1 MSDTNEKK
9 TVENDPNSED
19 PKGIGK
25 PQKFMGKLSWGILAL
40 GLVILG
46 FALNLVVGKGA
57 PISEYLILFAKHS
70 VSLVVISLI
79 FLVFKGLNFGIDFKG
94 GTLIELRSTDSKI
107 NVASLR
113 DNLNQMNLGDV
124 SVKNFGNKTDYLIK
138 FENNDNKNVI
148 EEIKK
153 NLDKSF
159 GNNFN
164 FRRVENVGPKVSAE
178 LLKSGIIAIS
188 IALTLML
195 IYIWIRFEWQFSLG
209 AILALFHDVIVTL
222 GLFSL
227 LGLEI
232 NLSIIAAVL
241 TIVGYSMND
250 TVVIFDR
257 VRENLR
263 KYSDIKIYELSNI
276 SINETLSRTLITSIT
291 TLLALLSI
299 FFFGGEI
306 LKGFSL
312 AMIFGVIFGTYSSI
326 YIANTVLVRLKVS
339 QKTIIK
345 ED

>member
-1 MSDTNEKK
+1 MIPFNKYY
-9 TVENDPNSED
+9 N
-19 PKGIGK
+19 
-25 PQKFMGKLSWGILAL
+25 KFNLLSIS
-40 GLVILG
+40 LVI
-46 FALNLVVGKGA
+46 F
-57 PISEYLILFAKHS
+57 
-70 VSLVVISLI
+70 SLI
-79 FLVFKGLNFGIDFKG
+79 FLTVKGLNFGIDFKG
-94 GTLIELRSTDSKI
+94 GTLIELRSNDTNI
-107 NVASLR
+107 NVSSLR
-113 DNLNQMNLGDV
+113 ENLQQLKLGDI
-124 SVKNFGNKTDYLIK
+124 SVKNFGNENDFLIK
-138 FENNDNKNVI
+138 FENNDDKNTIDKIRVS
-148 EEIKK
+148 
-153 NLDKSF
+153 LDKSF
-159 GNNFN
+159 GNDFN

-188 IALTLML
+188 VALILML

-257 VRENLR
+257 VRENLK
-263 KYSDIKIYELSNI
+263 KYSDIKIFELTNI

-326 YIANTVLVRLKVS
+326 YITNTVLVRLKVS
-339 QKTIIK
+339 QKTILK
-345 ED
+345 EEE

>member
-1 MSDTNEKK
+1 MIAFNRYY
-9 TVENDPNSED
+9 N
-19 PKGIGK
+19 
-25 PQKFMGKLSWGILAL
+25 KFNILSI
-40 GLVILG
+40 
-46 FALNLVVGKGA
+46 
-57 PISEYLILFAKHS
+57 
-70 VSLVVISLI
+70 SLVVISL
-79 FLVFKGLNFGIDFKG
+79 LLLSLKGLNFGIDFKG
-94 GTLIELRSTDSKI
+94 GTLIELRSNDSKI
-107 NVASLR
+107 NISSLR
-113 DNLNQMNLGDV
+113 DNLKQMNLGDV
-124 SVKNFGNKTDYLIK
+124 SVKNFGNKKDFLIK
-138 FENNDNKNVI
+138 FENSGNKNVI
-148 EEIKK
+148 EEIKS
-153 NLDKSF
+153 NLEKSF
-159 GNNFN
+159 SNNFD

-178 LLKSGIIAIS
+178 LLKSGVIAIS
-188 IALTLML
+188 VALALML

-263 KYSDIKIYELSNI
+263 KYSDIKIYELTNI

-326 YIANTVLVRLKVS
+326 YIANTILVRLSVS
-339 QKTIIK
+339 QKTVLRD
-345 ED
+345 EDNN

>member
-1 MSDTNEKK
+1 MIAFNKYY
-9 TVENDPNSED
+9 N
-19 PKGIGK
+19 
-25 PQKFMGKLSWGILAL
+25 KFNVLSAS
-40 GLVILG
+40 LVI
-46 FALNLVVGKGA
+46 
-57 PISEYLILFAKHS
+57 
-70 VSLVVISLI
+70 ISLLLLI
-79 FLVFKGLNFGIDFKG
+79 FKGLNFGIDFKG

-107 NVASLR
+107 NVSSLR

-124 SVKNFGNKTDYLIK
+124 SVKNFGNEKDFLIK
-138 FENNDNKNVI
+138 FENSNNKNVI
-148 EEIKK
+148 EEIKT

-178 LLKSGIIAIS
+178 LLKSGVIAIS
-188 IALTLML
+188 VALTLML

-263 KYSDIKIYELSNI
+263 KYSDIKIYDLTNI

-299 FFFGGEI
+299 FFFGGEV

-326 YIANTVLVRLKVS
+326 YIANTVLVRLRVS
-339 QKTIIK
+339 QKTVLREK
-345 ED
+345 DKN